1 MEQQTIFDM
10 LYPKYK
16 IDKPIRLI
24 ELFAGY
30 GSQALALNYLGV
42 EYEHWKICEWSIKSI
57 QAYKDIHFT
66 DDKTDYSKD
75 LSKEEVYIGLLEDY
89 SKCLMI
95 PVEKGKKLN
104 GFFKYYKYIA
114 TTNINGKEAD
124 YYKVF
129 KGSSE
134 FDTEEMSVFLDGI
147 IQECKQLGIETLTPE
162 QIALME
168 LV

>member
-1 MEQQTIFDM
+1 MIGTPEELSRYLWNLDKEK
-10 LYPKYK
+10 LYEIKEHKQKRSLSQNSYAWL
-16 IDKPIRLI
+16 LI
-24 ELFAGY
+24 NELA
-30 GSQALALNYLGV
+30 N
-42 EYEHWKICEWSIKSI
+42 KMR
-57 QAYKDIHFT
+57 
-66 DDKTDYSKD
+66 

-89 SKCLMI
+89 SQCLMI
-95 PVEKGKKLN
+95 PVEKGKKPN

-114 TTNINGKEAD
+114 TTSINGKEAD

-134 FDTEEMSVFLDGI
+134 FDTEEMSIFLDGV
-147 IQECKQLGIETLTPE
+147 IQECKQLGIETMTPE

>member
-1 MEQQTIFDM
+1 MIGTPEELSRYLWNLDKEK
-10 LYPKYK
+10 LYEIKEHKQKRSLSQNSYAWV
-16 IDKPIRLI
+16 LI
-24 ELFAGY
+24 NELA
-30 GSQALALNYLGV
+30 N
-42 EYEHWKICEWSIKSI
+42 KMR
-57 QAYKDIHFT
+57 
-66 DDKTDYSKD
+66 

-89 SKCLMI
+89 SQCLMI
-95 PVEKGKKLN
+95 PVEKGKKPN

-134 FDTEEMSVFLDGI
+134 FDTEEMSIFLDGV

>member
-1 MEQQTIFDM
+1 MIGTPEELSRYLWNLDKEK
-10 LYPKYK
+10 LYEIKEHKQKRSLSQNSYAWL
-16 IDKPIRLI
+16 LI
-24 ELFAGY
+24 NELA
-30 GSQALALNYLGV
+30 N
-42 EYEHWKICEWSIKSI
+42 KMR
-57 QAYKDIHFT
+57 
-66 DDKTDYSKD
+66 

-89 SKCLMI
+89 SQCLMI
-95 PVEKGKKLN
+95 PVEKGKKPN

-114 TTNINGKEAD
+114 TTSINGKEAD

-134 FDTEEMSVFLDGI
+134 FDTEEMSIFLDGV

-162 QIALME
+162 QIGLME

>member
-1 MEQQTIFDM
+1 MIGTPEELNRYLWNLDKEK
-10 LYPKYK
+10 LYEIKEHKQKRSLSQNSYAWV
-16 IDKPIRLI
+16 LI
-24 ELFAGY
+24 N
-30 GSQALALNYLGV
+30 QLAN
-42 EYEHWKICEWSIKSI
+42 KMR
-57 QAYKDIHFT
+57 
-66 DDKTDYSKD
+66 

-89 SKCLMI
+89 SQCLMI
-95 PVEKGKKLN
+95 PVEKGKKPN

-134 FDTEEMSVFLDGI
+134 FDTEEMSIFLDGV

-162 QIALME
+162 QIALMD

>member
-1 MEQQTIFDM
+1 MIGTPEELSRYLWNLDKEK
-10 LYPKYK
+10 LYEIKEHKQKRSLSQNSYAWL
-16 IDKPIRLI
+16 LI
-24 ELFAGY
+24 NELA
-30 GSQALALNYLGV
+30 N
-42 EYEHWKICEWSIKSI
+42 KMR
-57 QAYKDIHFT
+57 
-66 DDKTDYSKD
+66 

-89 SKCLMI
+89 SQCLMI
-95 PVEKGKKLN
+95 PVEKGKKPN
-104 GFFKYYKYIA
+104 GFFKYYKYVA
-114 TTNINGKEAD
+114 TTSINGKEAD

-134 FDTEEMSVFLDGI
+134 FDTEEMSIFLDGV